1 MGETKFSR
9 YKRIVEQEREKKVRM
24 EERKISLL
32 EEKERIFAQLKAEIG
47 KPVSSLEEAEEIERE
62 MEQSIEKDVL
72 KVEAILKEEG
82 YL

>member
-24 EERKISLL
+24 EERKISLS
-32 EEKERIFAQLKAEIG
+32 EERQRIFTQLETEIG
-47 KPVSSLEEAEEIERE
+47 MPISSLQEAEKIESE
-62 MEQSIEKDVL
+62 MEESIQKDVL
-72 KVEAILKEEG
+72 KVESILKEEG